1 MSMRLSPITQMHCLL
16 ARLSHDEKRSVIRSL
31 QVHGQFIVALL
42 SITWSIHPKTKEA
55 GNG

>member
-1 MSMRLSPITQMHCLL
+1 MHCLL

-42 SITWSIHPKTKEA
+42 SNTWSIHPKTKEA